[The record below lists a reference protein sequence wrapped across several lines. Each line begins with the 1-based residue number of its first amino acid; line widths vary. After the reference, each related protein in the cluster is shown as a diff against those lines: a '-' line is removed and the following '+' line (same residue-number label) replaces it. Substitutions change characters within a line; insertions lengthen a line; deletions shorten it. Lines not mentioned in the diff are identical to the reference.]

1 MIPGYVDFE
10 FDLPGALLARLIQV
24 LDTLTPAPLNA
35 ECLAVLPD
43 AQGVYQLFLDGNL
56 VYIGKTDA
64 EAGLRKRLDRHRLKI
79 QHRRGLDASR
89 VAFKAVR
96 IYVFTAIDLETQLID
111 HYGGLSAVGW
121 NGSGFGS
128 NDPGRER
135 DTTRYRPNH
144 FDARFPIDIEQPLAL
159 ELPSRDTAANILSV
173 LKTALPY
180 ILRYEGVGPR
190 SRSPHSDLRNT
201 MVSTLLISPATAK
214 SVIEVV
220 VSQLPT
226 GWQATYLLSH
236 IILYKE
242 TKDYS
247 QGYIIAR
254 SSSPGL

>member
-10 FDLPGALLARLIQV
+10 FDLPGALLARLVQV
-24 LDTLTPAPLNA
+24 LDTLPPATLSR
-35 ECLAVLPD
+35 EFLDDIPD
-43 AQGVYQLFLDGNL
+43 AQGVYQLFLDAAL

-79 QHRRGLDASR
+79 QHRNGLDPNR

-96 IYVFTAIDLETQLID
+96 IYVFTAVDLETQLIN
-111 HYGGLSAVGW
+111 HYGGPAAVRW

-135 DTTRYRPNH
+135 DTTRYRPDH
-144 FDARFPIDIEQPLAL
+144 FDARFPIDIEQPLDL
-159 ELPSRDTAANILSV
+159 ELPSWDTAANILSV

-180 ILRYEGVGPR
+180 VLRYEGAGPR
-190 SRSPHSDLRNT
+190 SRSPHPDLRGT
-201 MVSTLLISPATAK
+201 VVSMPSIFPVTAK
-214 SVIEVV
+214 AVIEAV

-226 GWQATYLLSH
+226 GSQATYLLSH

-242 TKDYS
+242 MRAYP
-247 QGYIIAR
+247 QGQIIAR
-254 SSSPGL
+254 SL